1 MYEPFPGNYVW
12 NLSVNIALAMGAAI
26 GEIDEANKPV
36 RDAALRGADEGTAA
50 FFDSWCGLA
59 DRLVGQAKADEDL
72 GRVFS
77 ASAKYRRAC
86 IYFMIAERMQSQG
99 YAPRAA
105 AYAKMLDAMTQSA
118 RLGGLNVERV
128 EIPYEGTSFPGL
140 FVRGHQPDGRRA
152 PCMIFTNG
160 LDSVKEM
167 IYWCGMGDDLARR
180 GISTL
185 MIDHPGVGEA
195 LRLKGLAGIH
205 DSERWAGAAVD
216 YLESRE
222 DVEASRIGIIGW
234 SLGGYYAPRAAAF
247 EKRLKLCVSWGA
259 NHFWGELQKRRLKR
273 EGENPVPHYWEHVMW
288 VFGKKDMEAFMAF
301 APLMTLDG
309 VVERIEA
316 PYLVTHGQNDR
327 QIPLEAAHRSFDQAV
342 RSAKR
347 ELRIFTP
354 EDGGVEHVSA
364 DNQAPAKEF
373 IVDWIAE
380 TFAGLDHR
388 ARA

>member
-12 NLSVNIALAMGAAI
+12 NLSVNIALAMGASI

-36 RDAALRGADEGTAA
+36 KDAALRGADEGTAA
-50 FFDSWCGLA
+50 FFASWCGLA
-59 DRLVGQAKADEDL
+59 DRLVGQAKADEHL
-72 GRVFS
+72 GRHIS
-77 ASAKYRRAC
+77 ASSKYRRAC
-86 IYFMIAERMQSQG
+86 IYYMTAERMQSQG

-140 FVRGHQPDGRRA
+140 FVRGHRSDGHPA

-195 LRLKGLAGIH
+195 LRLKKLAGVH
-205 DSERWAGAAVD
+205 DSERWASAAVD
-216 YLESRE
+216 YLETRD

-288 VFGKKDMEAFMAF
+288 VFGKQDMDAFMAF
-301 APLMTLDG
+301 APEMTLDG
-309 VVERIEA
+309 IVERIEA

-364 DNQAPAKEF
+364 DNQAPAREF

-380 TFAGLDHR
+380 TFAGLDT
-388 ARA
+388 